1 MRGSCIYSQLI
12 FDNGVENTR
21 WREDILFNKSCWVNW
36 ISPCRRLK
44 LDIGHLPCTKINSEW
59 IKDLNIRPETLKQLH
74 KAVGNTLEQIDIGND
89 FLNRTQKTQHLRE
102 KNEQMGLHQT
112 KELLNS
118 QGNSHEI

>member
-1 MRGSCIYSQLI
+1 
-12 FDNGVENTR
+12 
-21 WREDILFNKSCWVNW
+21 
-36 ISPCRRLK
+36 
-44 LDIGHLPCTKINSEW
+44 
-59 IKDLNIRPETLKQLH
+59 LKQLH